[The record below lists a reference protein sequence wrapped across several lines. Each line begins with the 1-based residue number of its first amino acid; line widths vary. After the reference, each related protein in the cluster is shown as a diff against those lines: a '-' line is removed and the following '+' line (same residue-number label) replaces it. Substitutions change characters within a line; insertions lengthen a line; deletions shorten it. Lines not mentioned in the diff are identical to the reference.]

1 MNFSKFKYYCQD
13 VYMLFILIVFKYF
26 TFGLFYA
33 KIIQNYKV
41 IKMINEEIK
50 KLRKSL
56 NLSQEDFGS
65 ILGVAQRTVSA
76 WEAGNNEPSIS
87 ILILIFKK
95 WGITPSTLILGENE
109 IDILFNK
116 VKSIATTENKEKD
129 LIDHLN
135 VFICDYQL
143 QKINSLVRSFKGSSF
158 AQKLG
163 EAWNGDGERMLIV
176 LYYFIEYIDTLNL
189 TTFDKLTLIDALTS
203 FSIPKKIQAKHLFTL
218 KEQDKKNL
226 IEWVNK
232 NLDDLDAGTLLAD
245 LPKTKEFIKSE
256 LNYINRF
263 LV

>member
-1 MNFSKFKYYCQD
+1 
-13 VYMLFILIVFKYF
+13 
-26 TFGLFYA
+26 
-33 KIIQNYKV
+33 
-41 IKMINEEIK
+41 MINEEMK

-65 ILGVAQRTVSA
+65 VLGVAQRTVSA
-76 WEAGNNEPSIS
+76 WESGNNEPSVS

-109 IDILFNK
+109 IDNLFNK
-116 VKSIATTENKEKD
+116 VKIVAANENKEKA
-129 LIDHLN
+129 LVEHLN
-135 VFICDYQL
+135 TFINDYQL
-143 QKINSLVRSFKGSSF
+143 QKINSLVRSFKGGSF
-158 AQKLG
+158 AKKLG
-163 EAWNGDGERMLIV
+163 EAWGGDGERMLIV
-176 LYYFIEYIDTLNL
+176 LYYFIEYIETLNL
-189 TTFDKLTLIDALTS
+189 NTFNKSTLINTLTS

-218 KEQDKKNL
+218 KEQDKNNL
-226 IEWVNK
+226 TEWVDK